1 MPFNSW
7 YLQPAALNEC
17 TIGIT
22 GALLKIEINIKVG
35 HIKLVARVVPVKIAR
50 LVSQLTVEKF
60 I

>member
-7 YLQPAALNEC
+7 YLKPAALNEC

-35 HIKLVARVVPVKIAR
+35 HIKLVKRVIPVKIAR
-50 LVSQLTVEKF
+50 HVSQLTF
-60 I
+60 

>member
-7 YLQPAALNEC
+7 YLKPAALNEC

-35 HIKLVARVVPVKIAR
+35 HIKLVKRVVPVKIAR
-50 LVSQLTVEKF
+50 HVSQLTF
-60 I
+60 

>member
-7 YLQPAALNEC
+7 YLKPAALNEC

-35 HIKLVARVVPVKIAR
+35 HIKLVKRVILVKISR
-50 LVSQLTVEKF
+50 FVSYVTGN